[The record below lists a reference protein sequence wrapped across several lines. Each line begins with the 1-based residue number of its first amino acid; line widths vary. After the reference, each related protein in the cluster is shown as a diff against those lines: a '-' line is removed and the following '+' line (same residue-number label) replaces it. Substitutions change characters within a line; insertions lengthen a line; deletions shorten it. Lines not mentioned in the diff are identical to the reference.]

1 LISLWQCHTLE
12 KFNDEFDAIFYE
24 LFSSEIFVVDACMD
38 GLQEGYAVPIGFSS
52 QEPWEKLAAWHFCSK

>member
-1 LISLWQCHTLE
+1 LE

-52 QEPWEKLAAWHFCSK
+52 QEP